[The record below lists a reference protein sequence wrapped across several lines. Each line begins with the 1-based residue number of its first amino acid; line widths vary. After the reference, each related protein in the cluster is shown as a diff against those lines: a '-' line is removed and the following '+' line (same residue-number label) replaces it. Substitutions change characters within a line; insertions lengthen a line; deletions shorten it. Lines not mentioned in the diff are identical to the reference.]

1 MPTWSEYKT
10 VAHERGAL
18 AMEMFVVESK
28 PAATP
33 EEMKEILPRHLAYQ
47 MEMEAA
53 GKLFLAGP
61 LSDPSGKE
69 MSGGGL
75 IIYRA
80 SSIEEAR
87 QLAEGDPM
95 HREGGRTFEVKA
107 WLINEGSLQVGL
119 SLSNQNLTIG

>member
-28 PAATP
+28 PAASP
-33 EEMKEILPRHLAYQ
+33 EAMQEILPRHLAYQ
-47 MEMEAA
+47 KEMEAA

-61 LSDPSGKE
+61 LSDLTGAQ
-69 MSGGGL
+69 MSGGGM

-95 HREGGRTFEVKA
+95 HSEGGRTFEVKA
-107 WLINEGSLQVGL
+107 WLVNEGSLRIGL

>member
-1 MPTWSEYKT
+1 MPSWSEYKT

-33 EEMKEILPRHLAYQ
+33 EKMQDILPRHLAYQ

-61 LSDPSGKE
+61 LSDPSGNE
-69 MSGGGL
+69 MSGGGM

-87 QLAEGDPM
+87 QLAEADPM
-95 HREGGRTFEVKA
+95 HSEGGRTFKVRA
-107 WLINEGSLQVGL
+107 WLVNEGSLQIGL
-119 SLSNQNLTIG
+119 SLSNQSLTIG